1 MYIKEWRKEVIAS
14 VNEML
19 SNLDPSQREQ
29 FHVLSFPMISFHSPF
44 IYYSFLLSMC
54 ILKSPPPSCLS
65 SPEQFFLSYSLIKL
79 GAIVLDNTYLNKVL
93 DTCSLTPDSSLSLP
107 PSLDYSCSS
116 QSHEFLSSYESGSMS
131 QVSVVNDSNN
141 KEIGIIR
148 TNYIVSPIKNPTTIT
163 PTHIICPYLNEH
175 QKMLLDSLHIPLYS
189 PMWLY
194 SCIDNKRYIDPHTD
208 DPWNQLL
215 FQPAKGPCIPE
226 MRHFVVSITGFS
238 AKTKPTRDQIKCAI
252 DILGCCYMGPLSKN
266 HTTHLICNNSNRYF
280 ASLFVDVALVRKQ
293 KMQAVGLLPYT
304 S

>member
-1 MYIKEWRKEVIAS
+1 
-14 VNEML
+14 
-19 SNLDPSQREQ
+19 
-29 FHVLSFPMISFHSPF
+29 
-44 IYYSFLLSMC
+44 
-54 ILKSPPPSCLS
+54 
-65 SPEQFFLSYSLIKL
+65 
-79 GAIVLDNTYLNKVL
+79 
-93 DTCSLTPDSSLSLP
+93 
-107 PSLDYSCSS
+107 
-116 QSHEFLSSYESGSMS
+116 
-131 QVSVVNDSNN
+131 
-141 KEIGIIR
+141 
-148 TNYIVSPIKNPTTIT
+148 
-163 PTHIICPYLNEH
+163 
-175 QKMLLDSLHIPLYS
+175 MLLDSLHIPLYS

-304 S
+304 SWSLNGSLIALRSGSIFQRKSIDWLFPLLLLAIRFLRVWQKILLPNALNPPLVNVFCSAVSEILFSSSRYSATTSKACL